1 LPVHSPC
8 CFNKV
13 SFHIS
18 LLGLATALPFDYS
31 GAATN
36 GSTPITSAIQYSNL
50 VAVQAFIWIP
60 ILLIITV
67 GCTVCTM
74 ISMDADKSKDTLVY
88 AKFLA
93 NVKDK

>member
-1 LPVHSPC
+1 MRLPS

-13 SFHIS
+13 SFYFS
-18 LLGLATALPFDYS
+18 LLRLANALPFDYS
-31 GAATN
+31 GSAN
-36 GSTPITSAIQYSNL
+36 NQPTPITTAIQYSNL

>member
-1 LPVHSPC
+1 MNS
-8 CFNKV
+8 NKAIIAAAMAMLFA
-13 SFHIS
+13 SANAQPYNYQGDQTWEPTPI
-18 LLGLATALPFDYS
+18 YS
-31 GAATN
+31 GE
-36 GSTPITSAIQYSNL
+36 QLSNL

-60 ILLIITV
+60 ILLIIIT

-74 ISMDADKSKDTLVY
+74 MSMDADKSKDTLVY